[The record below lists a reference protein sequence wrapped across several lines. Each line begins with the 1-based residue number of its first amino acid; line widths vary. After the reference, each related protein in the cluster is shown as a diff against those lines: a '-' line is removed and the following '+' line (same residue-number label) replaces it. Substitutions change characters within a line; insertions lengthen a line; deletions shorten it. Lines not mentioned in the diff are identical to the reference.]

1 MKKEQIEA
9 LLQIANKVEIQTPD
23 NSVKTAKYSGYFTV
37 DHDCYSTVYAKHGF
51 DYKKI
56 IEDCEKISIDF
67 IKTNAD
73 DEIALFLKYK

>member
-9 LLQIANKVEIQTPD
+9 LLQIASKVEIKTLD
-23 NSVKTAKYSGYFTV
+23 NAVKLAKYSGVFIVEHNNINYV
-37 DHDCYSTVYAKHGF
+37 QNGY

-56 IEDCEKISIDF
+56 IEDYNKISIDF

-73 DEIALFLKYK
+73 DEIALFLRYK